1 VQFLFL
7 APRWPTAIS
16 RSTFEVTSWASD
28 TGTLIQSTIRTLV
41 DGIRAG
47 RFFILPDGYCDGCDF
62 RVVCRREHAPTW
74 WRTHRATEPKTLKML
89 RLQKKADE

>member
-1 VQFLFL
+1 MFL
-7 APRWPTAIS
+7 APQWSTTIS
-16 RSTFEVTSWASD
+16 RSTFEAMSWSSG

-62 RVVCRREHAPTW
+62 RVICRREHAPTW
-74 WRTHRATEPKTLKML
+74 WRAHRATEPKGLKKL
-89 RLQKKADE
+89 RAQKNADE